1 MQNNKHGSFIF
12 YFEYSDSLK
21 DEILADINYLQKE
34 IKEIGEYPDMSL
46 FFQNPQIVEGW
57 LALNNAIER
66 YADSGTSFTV
76 KEWGKRT
83 NPYVV
88 HLLTMRDIHQKYKK
102 LYRDYYDHFKTLLDT
117 YGGWLQG
124 ECISSESIG
133 ELIAGQYGKDIGDV
147 EDVDQYIADL
157 NNQSLKM
164 RSGLFSM
171 LSDIQ
176 QVLIAVM
183 NRGGHIIIDLNPSE
197 EAFAQAMNLDLKE
210 WTLNFGV
217 KLIRDMKEDLTR
229 HYKEHRTDRYTPE
242 LWSDM
247 LDADENA
254 LNKAKMQLLAD
265 CKETRQEHWGEDM
278 KRQMDENG
286 RLMQQ
291 ILSSCRSDEL
301 FDFGKAENI
310 QPFIELLTTDNIE
323 MFYEIIVRRNL
334 IQCEMFPELKEQ
346 HEAWLNH
353 VNEQQPEESNE
364 TGMDAAR
371 QSKLDEI
378 IGILKNG
385 NWKQPATA
393 DNVEKLLNTIFGK
406 DTSLLDEKD
415 IDECEKMWTLVE
427 NRRGGYIKEML
438 PANLAGFFNEENLL
452 IGSSKEIRNELF
464 GKNNKQSNN
473 FNKGKKGYRSIA
485 LENVIPFLKKYIDKI
500 IRQE

>member
-1 MQNNKHGSFIF
+1 MQNNKHGSFLF

-34 IKEIGEYPDMSL
+34 IKEIGEYPDKSL
-46 FFQNPQIVEGW
+46 FFQNPLIVEGW

-66 YADSGTSFTV
+66 YADSGASFTV

-88 HLLTMRDIHQKYKK
+88 HLLTMRDIHLKYKK

-117 YGGWLQG
+117 YGGWLEG
-124 ECISSESIG
+124 ECISTESID
-133 ELIAGQYGKDIGDV
+133 ELTAEHYGKDLGDV
-147 EDVDQYIADL
+147 KDVDQYLADL
-157 NNQSLKM
+157 NSQSLKM

-171 LSDIQ
+171 LLGIQ
-176 QVLIAVM
+176 QVLLAVM
-183 NRGGHIIIDLNPSE
+183 NRGGHIIIDLKPSE

-210 WTLNFGV
+210 WTLNFGN
-217 KLIRDMKEDLTR
+217 KLIKDMKEDLTR

-247 LDADENA
+247 LDADEKA
-254 LNKAKMQLLAD
+254 LNKAKMQQLAE
-265 CKETRQEHWGEDM
+265 CEEPRQEHWGEDM

-291 ILSSCRSDEL
+291 ILYSCRSDEL
-301 FDFGKAENI
+301 LDLTKAENVEH
-310 QPFIELLTTDNIE
+310 FIPLLTPENLD
-323 MFYEIIVRRNL
+323 MFYEIIVRRSL

-353 VNEQQPEESNE
+353 VDEQQEEDE
-364 TGMDAAR
+364 DTGLSEVR

-378 IGILKNG
+378 ICILQRG

-393 DNVEKLLNTIFGK
+393 DNVEQLLNTIFGK
-406 DTSLLDEKD
+406 DTSLLDED
-415 IDECEKMWTLVE
+415 DESQCEKMWSLVE
-427 NRRGGYIKEML
+427 SGSGDRML
-438 PANLAGFFNEENLL
+438 IVPANLAGFFLEENLL
-452 IGSSKEIRNELF
+452 KGSPKEISTALF
-464 GKNNKQSNN
+464 SNGDQANNI
-473 FNKGKKGYRSIA
+473 NKGNSNRCSAAFTEI
-485 LENVIPFLKKYIDKI
+485 IPFIKKYIDKI
-500 IRQE
+500 IRQV

>member
-1 MQNNKHGSFIF
+1 
-12 YFEYSDSLK
+12 
-21 DEILADINYLQKE
+21 
-34 IKEIGEYPDMSL
+34 
-46 FFQNPQIVEGW
+46 
-57 LALNNAIER
+57 
-66 YADSGTSFTV
+66 
-76 KEWGKRT
+76 
-83 NPYVV
+83 
-88 HLLTMRDIHQKYKK
+88 
-102 LYRDYYDHFKTLLDT
+102 
-117 YGGWLQG
+117 
-124 ECISSESIG
+124 
-133 ELIAGQYGKDIGDV
+133 
-147 EDVDQYIADL
+147 
-157 NNQSLKM
+157 
-164 RSGLFSM
+164 
-171 LSDIQ
+171 
-176 QVLIAVM
+176 M

>member
-1 MQNNKHGSFIF
+1 MQNNKHGSFLF
-12 YFEYSDSLK
+12 YFEYSDTLK

-34 IKEIGEYPDMSL
+34 IKKIGDYPDKSL

-66 YADSGTSFTV
+66 YENSGASFTV

-88 HLLTMRDIHQKYKK
+88 HLLTMRDIHLKYKN

-117 YGGWLQG
+117 YGGWLEG
-124 ECISSESIG
+124 ECISTESID
-133 ELIAGQYGKDIGDV
+133 ELTAGQYGKDFGDV
-147 EDVDQYIADL
+147 EDVDHYLTDL
-157 NNQSLKM
+157 NNQSLKV

-176 QVLIAVM
+176 QVLLAVM

-197 EAFAQAMNLDLKE
+197 EAFAKAMNLDLKE
-210 WTLNFGV
+210 WTLNFGN

-254 LNKAKMQLLAD
+254 LNKAKVQQLAE
-265 CKETRQEHWGEDM
+265 CEEPRQEHWGEDM

-346 HEAWLNH
+346 HEEWLNN
-353 VNEQQPEESNE
+353 VKEKPEESIE
-364 TGMDAAR
+364 TGLDSAR
-371 QSKLDEI
+371 QSKLNEI
-378 IGILKNG
+378 IGILQKG

-393 DNVEKLLNTIFGK
+393 ENVEQLLNTVFGK
-406 DTSLLDEKD
+406 DASLLDDGD
-415 IDECEKMWTLVE
+415 IDKCEKMWALVE
-427 NRRGGYIKEML
+427 SGGGDRML
-438 PANLAGFFNEENLL
+438 IVPANLVGFFSEENLL
-452 IGSSKEIRNELF
+452 AGSPKEISTALF
-464 GKNNKQSNN
+464 SNGNQVNNI
-473 FNKGKKGYRSIA
+473 NKGNSNRCSEAFRS
-485 LENVIPFLKKYIDKI
+485 VIPFLKKYINKI
-500 IRQE
+500 IRQV